1 MNRWRIVI
9 VTLVILAIL
18 SMVLSA
24 LFFDIAW
31 WRRSLASLG
40 AERAPHKAWR
50 SDLLQDV
57 GVRANFA
64 SLFANL
70 VTLFLFGVLILYL
83 VPDRV
88 QRMVQDS
95 STGWQRFV
103 RFFAVGVLIMIILS
117 ALGLLSLMTVQ
128 TMPLPI
134 ILGMVFMLSALG
146 GMVALAYQLGKT
158 LLTRAEW
165 SGRSPLLSLALGTL
179 LLFALTNIP
188 YFSGVFL
195 ILILLTGAGMSI
207 ATRFGTGKPWNLL
220 PLMEEIEI

>member
-1 MNRWRIVI
+1 
-9 VTLVILAIL
+9 
-18 SMVLSA
+18 
-24 LFFDIAW
+24 
-31 WRRSLASLG
+31 
-40 AERAPHKAWR
+40 
-50 SDLLQDV
+50 
-57 GVRANFA
+57 
-64 SLFANL
+64 
-70 VTLFLFGVLILYL
+70 
-83 VPDRV
+83 
-88 QRMVQDS
+88 MVQDS